1 MDTIMNNITE
11 ILILI
16 FLTVTFLQS
25 GVDKIIDWKG
35 NLDFIS
41 DHFKN
46 SPLKGMVPLLLFKIL
61 VLEVAAG
68 ILMAVG
74 TVQLGLSG
82 EYELAL
88 YGLILSAITL
98 IFLLT
103 GQRLAKDY
111 AGAVTIVIYFIPTVF
126 GIYLLAG

>member
-1 MDTIMNNITE
+1 MDTILNNITE

-35 NLDFIS
+35 NLSFITE
-41 DHFKN
+41 HFKN
-46 SPLKGMVPLLLFKIL
+46 SPLKNMVPLLLFKIL

-68 ILMAVG
+68 VLMAIGVI
-74 TVQLGLSG
+74 QLSTSG
-82 EYELAL
+82 NGEIAL
-88 YGLILSAITL
+88 YGLILSAISL

-111 AGAVTIVIYFIPTVF
+111 AGAMTIVIYFIPTIFGVF
-126 GIYLLAG
+126 LLTN